1 MNQSP
6 DGTAPVPLLQVEAVS
21 CRFGGLL
28 ALDQVSLALEEG
40 EIFGL
45 IGPNGAGKTTLF
57 NVISGLTTPSG
68 GRCLWRGAP
77 TTGLGAS
84 GLNRLGIAR
93 TFQNLRLFESLSVR
107 ENVLVGLHHAAR
119 TPLLGALLASG
130 GFRRHRR
137 GLEDRAMELLT
148 LLELEALA
156 EQRAGDLPY
165 GDRRRLEIARALA
178 TAPQLLLLDEPAAGM
193 NPPEKDD
200 LRRLIGTIRE
210 QFALTVLI
218 IEHHVPLMMQLCDRL
233 AVLNFGRRIA
243 LGSPAEVRTD
253 PRVIEAYLGGSGG
266 GSAGGSGDA
275 AGDGR

>member
-1 MNQSP
+1 MSANP
-6 DGTAPVPLLQVEAVS
+6 DGTSPTAVPLLQVEAIS

-28 ALDQVSLALEEG
+28 ALDRVSLELVEG

-57 NVISGLTTPSG
+57 NVISGLTTASG
-68 GRCLWRGAP
+68 GQCLWRGQP
-77 TTGLGAS
+77 TAGLGAC

-119 TPLLGALLASG
+119 APLLGALLGSG
-130 GFRRHRR
+130 AFRRHQGR
-137 GLEDRAMELLT
+137 LRAQAIELLA

-178 TAPQLLLLDEPAAGM
+178 TAPRLLLLDEPAAGM
-193 NPPEKDD
+193 NPAEKDD
-200 LRRLIGTIRE
+200 LRQLIGRIRDH
-210 QFALTVLI
+210 FSLTVLI
-218 IEHHVPLMMQLCDRL
+218 IEHHVPLMMRLCDRL

-243 LGSPAEVRTD
+243 LGSPAEVRRD
-253 PRVIEAYLGGSGG
+253 PLVIEAYLGGSGG
-266 GSAGGSGDA
+266 GQGSASGE
-275 AGDGR
+275 GR

>member
-1 MNQSP
+1 MNQTP
-6 DGTAPVPLLQVEAVS
+6 DGTGPVPLLQVEAVS

-57 NVISGLTTPSG
+57 NVISGLTPPSG

-119 TPLLGALLASG
+119 APLLGSLLGSG
-130 GFRRHRR
+130 AFRRQQGQLQERV
-137 GLEDRAMELLT
+137 MELLT

-178 TAPQLLLLDEPAAGM
+178 TAPRLLLLDEPAAGM
-193 NPPEKDD
+193 NPAEKDD
-200 LRRLIGTIRE
+200 LRRLIGTIR
-210 QFALTVLI
+210 QHFTLTVLI

-253 PRVIEAYLGGSGG
+253 PRVIEAYLGG
-266 GSAGGSGDA
+266 
-275 AGDGR
+275 RP

>member
-1 MNQSP
+1 MNEST
-6 DGTAPVPLLQVEAVS
+6 DATAAVPAPLLQLESIS

-28 ALDQVSLALEEG
+28 ALDQVSLELTEG

-77 TTGLGAS
+77 TAGLGAS

-93 TFQNLRLFESLSVR
+93 TFQNLRLFESLSVL

-119 TPLLGALLASG
+119 APLLGALLGNGA
-130 GFRRHRR
+130 FRRHQGR
-137 GLEDRAMELLT
+137 LEVRAMELLT

-156 EQRAGDLPY
+156 DQRAGDLAY

-178 TAPQLLLLDEPAAGM
+178 TAPKLLLLDEPAAGM
-193 NPPEKDD
+193 NPAEKED
-200 LRRLIGTIRE
+200 LRQLIGRIRYH
-210 QFALTVLI
+210 FSLTVLI
-218 IEHHVPLMMQLCDRL
+218 IEHHVPLMMRLCDRL

-243 LGSPAEVRTD
+243 LGSPTEVRTD
-253 PRVIEAYLGGSGG
+253 PRVIEAYLGG
-266 GSAGGSGDA
+266 AGNA
-275 AGDGR
+275 AGAGP

>member
-1 MNQSP
+1 MSRSP
-6 DGTAPVPLLQVEAVS
+6 DSTGPVPLLQVEAVS

-57 NVISGLTTPSG
+57 NVISGLTPPSG

-119 TPLLGALLASG
+119 APLLGSLLGSG
-130 GFRRHRR
+130 AFRRQQ
-137 GLEDRAMELLT
+137 GLLQERAMDLLT

-178 TAPQLLLLDEPAAGM
+178 TAPRLLLLDEPAAGM
-193 NPPEKDD
+193 NPAEKDD
-200 LRRLIGTIRE
+200 LRRLIDTIRE
-210 QFALTVLI
+210 HFALTVLI

-233 AVLNFGRRIA
+233 AVLNFGKRIA
-243 LGSPAEVRTD
+243 LGSPAAVRTD
-253 PRVIEAYLGGSGG
+253 PRVIEAYLGGSG
-266 GSAGGSGDA
+266 SGSGRA

>member
-1 MNQSP
+1 MITSP
-6 DGTAPVPLLQVEAVS
+6 GGIAPAPAPLLQVEAIS

-28 ALDQVSLALEEG
+28 ALDRMSLELVEG

-68 GRCLWRGAP
+68 GRCLWRGVP
-77 TTGLGAS
+77 TAGLGAC

-119 TPLLGALLASG
+119 APLLGALLGNGA
-130 GFRRHRR
+130 FRRHQGR
-137 GLEDRAMELLT
+137 LEARAVELLA

-156 EQRAGDLPY
+156 DQRAADLPY

-178 TAPQLLLLDEPAAGM
+178 TAPKLLLLDEPAAGM
-193 NPPEKDD
+193 NPAEKED
-200 LRRLIGTIRE
+200 LRQLIGRIRDH
-210 QFALTVLI
+210 FALTVLI
-218 IEHHVPLMMQLCDRL
+218 IEHHVPLMMRLCDRL
-233 AVLNFGRRIA
+233 AVLNFGQRIA
-243 LGSPAEVRTD
+243 LGSPTEVRRD
-253 PRVIEAYLGGSGG
+253 PRVIEAYLGGQASV
-266 GSAGGSGDA
+266 AGEGQ
-275 AGDGR
+275 

>member
-1 MNQSP
+1 MSP
-6 DGTAPVPLLQVEAVS
+6 NPPGSAPVPLLQVEAVS

-28 ALDQVSLALEEG
+28 ALDRVSLELEAG

-57 NVISGLTTPSG
+57 NVISGLTVPSG

-119 TPLLGALLASG
+119 APLLESLLASG
-130 GFRRHRR
+130 AFRRQQGQLQERV
-137 GLEDRAMELLT
+137 MELLS

-178 TAPQLLLLDEPAAGM
+178 TAPRLLLLDEPAAGM
-193 NPPEKDD
+193 NPAEKDD
-200 LRRLIGTIRE
+200 LRRLIGTIRAH
-210 QFALTVLI
+210 FALTVLI

-233 AVLNFGRRIA
+233 AVLNFGKRIA
-243 LGSPAEVRTD
+243 LGSPAAVRTD
-253 PRVIEAYLGGSGG
+253 PRVIEAYLGG
-266 GSAGGSGDA
+266 
-275 AGDGR
+275 RP

>member
-1 MNQSP
+1 MSRSP
-6 DGTAPVPLLQVEAVS
+6 DSTGPVPLLQVEAVT

-28 ALDQVSLALEEG
+28 ALDQVSLELEEG

-57 NVISGLTTPSG
+57 NVISGLTPPSG

-119 TPLLGALLASG
+119 APLLGALLGNGAFS
-130 GFRRHRR
+130 RHQGR
-137 GLEDRAMELLT
+137 LEVRAMELLT

-178 TAPQLLLLDEPAAGM
+178 TAPKLLLLDEPAAGM
-193 NPPEKDD
+193 NPSEKDD
-200 LRRLIGTIRE
+200 LRQLIGRIRDH
-210 QFALTVLI
+210 FALTVLI
-218 IEHHVPLMMQLCDRL
+218 IEHHVPLMMRLCDRL
-233 AVLNFGRRIA
+233 AVLNFGKRIA

-253 PRVIEAYLGGSGG
+253 PRVIEAYLGGSGR
-266 GSAGGSGDA
+266 A

>member
-1 MNQSP
+1 MTPSP
-6 DGTAPVPLLQVEAVS
+6 DGVAPVPLLQVEAIS

-28 ALDQVSLALEEG
+28 ALDRVSLELAEG

-57 NVISGLTTPSG
+57 NVISGLTSPSG
-68 GRCLWRGAP
+68 GRCFWRGVP
-77 TTGLGAS
+77 TNRLGAS

-107 ENVLVGLHHAAR
+107 ENVLVGLHNAAR
-119 TPLLGALLASG
+119 APLLGALLGNGS
-130 GFRRHRR
+130 FRRHQGR
-137 GLEDRAMELLT
+137 LEARAMELLT
-148 LLELEALA
+148 LLELGALA
-156 EQRAGDLPY
+156 DQRAGDLPY

-178 TAPQLLLLDEPAAGM
+178 TSPQLLLLDEPAAGM
-193 NPPEKDD
+193 NPSEKDD
-200 LRRLIGTIRE
+200 LRQLIGRIRD

-218 IEHHVPLMMQLCDRL
+218 IEHHVPLMMRLCDRL
-233 AVLNFGRRIA
+233 AVLNFGERIA
-243 LGSPAEVRTD
+243 LGSPSEVRRD

-266 GSAGGSGDA
+266 GSGGGAGRA

>member
-1 MNQSP
+1 MSQSSN
-6 DGTAPVPLLQVEAVS
+6 GTTAAPLLQVEAIS

-28 ALDQVSLALEEG
+28 ALDRVSLALEEG

-107 ENVLVGLHHAAR
+107 ENVLVGLHNAAR
-119 TPLLGALLASG
+119 APLLGALLGNGA
-130 GFRRHRR
+130 FRRHQGR
-137 GLEDRAMELLT
+137 LEARAMDLLT

-178 TAPQLLLLDEPAAGM
+178 TAPRLLLLDEPAAGM
-193 NPPEKDD
+193 NPSEKDD
-200 LRRLIGTIRE
+200 LRQLIGRIRDH
-210 QFALTVLI
+210 FALTVLI
-218 IEHHVPLMMQLCDRL
+218 IEHHVPLMMRLCDRL
-233 AVLNFGRRIA
+233 AVLNFGQRIA
-243 LGSPAEVRTD
+243 LGSPAEVRSD

-266 GSAGGSGDA
+266 GSGQA